1 MLWLCYLPLD
11 SFYKQLKLY
20 KMYTDSV
27 LKILKVSTLL
37 RTILI
42 PQLTANG
49 ENETMTI
56 NVDL

>member
-1 MLWLCYLPLD
+1 MLPTLD

-20 KMYTDSV
+20 EMYTDSV
-27 LKILKVSTLL
+27 LIILKVSTLL

-49 ENETMTI
+49 EN
-56 NVDL
+56 